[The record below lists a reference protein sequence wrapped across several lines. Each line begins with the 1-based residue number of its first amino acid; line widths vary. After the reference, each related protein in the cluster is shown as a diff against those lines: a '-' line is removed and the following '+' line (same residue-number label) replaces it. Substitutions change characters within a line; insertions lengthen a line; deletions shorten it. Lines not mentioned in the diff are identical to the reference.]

1 MTHLE
6 EYNRIIEFRKANPLP
21 KDQYGEKHHIKPK
34 SIYPELVND
43 KDNIVRLSAQEHF
56 LAHYHLWLAYRDEL
70 KEKTWAKKMC
80 LAFNRMKHQL
90 MKCDDIEMM
99 SQLYTEARKDLSEA
113 CKGRKLSEKTRKKM
127 SESHKGKHHFE
138 ETRKKMSEANKGK
151 HRSEET
157 CRKIS
162 ESHKGR
168 HHTQETKQKISVAMQ
183 GMNNPM
189 YGKPCYFNMDET
201 KKADWCRKCSRPGK
215 MNGRYG
221 KPTSDKTKELISK
234 ASKGRHW
241 YTNGIQNI
249 FIHDIQCPEGFW
261 AGRLTRKSKKEC
273 K

>member
-1 MTHLE
+1 MNHKET
-6 EYNRIIEFRKANPLP
+6 YNRIIENRKQQPLST
-21 KDQYGEKHHIKPK
+21 DEYGENHHIVPK
-34 SIYPELVND
+34 SICPLLKNT
-43 KDNIVRLSAQEHF
+43 KSNIVRLTAQEHF
-56 LAHYHLWLAYRDEL
+56 LCHYHLWKYYRDEL
-70 KEKTWAKKMC
+70 CDEKWAKKMC

-99 SQLYTEARKDLSEA
+99 SQLYAEARKDLSEA
-113 CKGRKLSEKTRKKM
+113 CKGRKLSKKTRKKL
-127 SESHKGKHHFE
+127 SESHKGKHHSE

-168 HHTQETKQKISVAMQ
+168 KLSEETKQKMSVAMQ

-189 YGKPCYFNMDET
+189 YGKPCYFKMDET
-201 KKADWCRKCSRPGK
+201 QKADWCRKCSRPGK

-234 ASKGRHW
+234 TQKGQHW
-241 YTNGIQNI
+241 YNNGITQTKT
-249 FIHDIQCPEGFW
+249 FSCPEGFVR
-261 AGRLTRKSKKEC
+261 GRLKKI
-273 K
+273 

>member
-1 MTHLE
+1 MNHKET
-6 EYNRIIEFRKANPLP
+6 YNRIIENRKQNPLS
-21 KDQYGEKHHIKPK
+21 KDEYGEKHHIVPK
-34 SIYPELVND
+34 SICPLLKNT
-43 KDNIVRLSAQEHF
+43 KSNIVRLTAQEHF
-56 LAHYHLWLAYRDEL
+56 LCHYHLWKYYRDEL
-70 KEKTWAKKMC
+70 CDEKWAKKMC

-99 SQLYTEARKDLSEA
+99 SQLYAEARKDLSEA

-127 SESHKGKHHFE
+127 SESHKGRKLSE
-138 ETRKKMSEANKGK
+138 ETRKELSEANKGK

-162 ESHKGR
+162 ELHKGR
-168 HHTQETKQKISVAMQ
+168 KLSEETKQKMSVAMQ

-234 ASKGRHW
+234 AQKGHHW
-241 YTNGIQNI
+241 YNNGITQTKA
-249 FIHDIQCPEGFW
+249 FSCPEGFVR
-261 AGRLTRKSKKEC
+261 GRLSKKES